1 MNINSIGLPPVGLFN
16 NDKSVHTI
24 SGKDGRESF
33 SQVFDKYL
41 NNVNTQLK
49 ESEKLTTQL
58 ATGEVKNLHDVTI
71 AAQKASIALQLTVQ
85 VRDKALEAYQEMMRM
100 QI

>member
-1 MNINSIGLPPVGLFN
+1 MEISRIAGQPIGMNIEKLAAAEP
-16 NDKSVHTI
+16 K
-24 SGKDGRESF
+24 KAKESF
-33 SQVFDKYL
+33 GDIFSGYL
-41 NNVNTQLK
+41 NNVNQQLVD
-49 ESEKLTTQL
+49 SEKLTAQL

-85 VRDKALEAYQEMMRM
+85 VRDRAVEAYQEIMRM